1 VAEDLY
7 GKYFFKQTVQ
17 TETAYKKL
25 TGFPPHKRIFDEA
38 YAIERADGT
47 NALEFGPSSSA
58 PLHTM
63 QASLTLRYL
72 ARIGA

>member
-1 VAEDLY
+1 MLFPIFWKSKKFYVVVVTLNKTFVTR
-7 GKYFFKQTVQ
+7 GGRTVR
-17 TETAYKKL
+17 K
-25 TGFPPHKRIFDEA
+25 EA
-38 YAIERADGT
+38 YAIEQADGT